1 MPLVLVSASGDRRFP
16 LTGRSGFIAGREL
29 SCTLPIL
36 DPAVSRRHAELRVSD
51 SGTLEV
57 EDLKSRN
64 GTWVNGARVQRATVL
79 PGDTLAFGTVAF
91 TLLHEDPVGTRSPS
105 PSASAS
111 ASPTASPSESPVPA
125 FDGGSTVLFERRV
138 PSREQSLADV
148 AHVTAG
154 HGQAAARLAQLVGIA
169 QHLGGSTDLDAL
181 LEALAGDLFRSFD
194 ADRVA
199 ILLRDSDGLLQT
211 RVSRDRRGNIP
222 RPVPRAI
229 ANGVAERQV
238 ALLTND
244 AGSDARTAGASVL
257 QQSVQSAMAAPLI
270 GEQTTTLGVLY
281 VDHLRDTDVF
291 TDEDLAFLVAFAGI
305 ASAAVEREAATA
317 RLQQAARVR
326 ANFER
331 YFAPQIARR
340 IADSTGRVAPGG
352 ARQHV
357 VVLFSDIRGF
367 TSIAE
372 SLPPT
377 QMADQLNEY
386 FGAMVD
392 CVFRH
397 EGALDKFI
405 GDAIMAYWGVPEA
418 GEHDAGRAVAAALDM
433 QLALSALNARWAAD
447 GRPLLSV
454 GIGIHSGDAF
464 VGNIGSPRRL
474 EFTLI
479 GDTVNVAN
487 RLCSLAAGGEIL
499 VSDAVRD
506 ALADP
511 NCCTSRSELAV
522 ARQHGAPPDVWQVLS
537 GWSAS

>member
-1 MPLVLVSASGDRRFP
+1 MSLVLVSTSGDRRFP
-16 LTGRSGFIAGREL
+16 LTGRPGFIAGREPT
-29 SCTLPIL
+29 CTLPIL
-36 DPAVSRRHAELRVSD
+36 DPTVSRRHAELRVTET
-51 SGTLEV
+51 GTVEV
-57 EDLKSRN
+57 QDLTSRN
-64 GTWVNGARVQRATVL
+64 GTWVNGARVHRAIVV

-91 TLLHEDPVGTRSPS
+91 TLRHADTVGTDSAADSP
-105 PSASAS
+105 P
-111 ASPTASPSESPVPA
+111 ASPSVSPSVSPVPT
-125 FDGGSTVLFERRV
+125 FDGSATVRFERHV

-148 AHVTAG
+148 AQVTAG
-154 HGQAAARLAQLVGIA
+154 HAQATARLAQLVGIA
-169 QHLGGSTDLDAL
+169 QHLGGFTDLDAL

-199 ILLRDSDGLLQT
+199 ILLRDSDGSLQT

-244 AGSDARTAGASVL
+244 AGSDARTAGASVR
-257 QQSVQSAMAAPLI
+257 QQAVRSAMAAPLI
-270 GEQTTTLGVLY
+270 GEPKTTLGVLY
-281 VDHLRDTDVF
+281 VDHLRDTALF
-291 TDEDLAFLVAFAGI
+291 SDEDLAFLVAFAGI
-305 ASAAVEREAATA
+305 ASAAVEREASSA
-317 RLQQAARVR
+317 RLQQAARAR

-331 YFAPQIARR
+331 YFAPQIAQR
-340 IADSTGRVAPGG
+340 IADSTGRVVPGG
-352 ARQHV
+352 SRQYV

-367 TSIAE
+367 TAIAE

-377 QMADQLNEY
+377 HMADQLNEY

-418 GEHDAGRAVAAALDM
+418 GEHDAAHAVAAALDM
-433 QLALSALNARWAAD
+433 QRALASLNARWAAE

-487 RLCSLAAGGEIL
+487 RLCRLAGGAEIL

-506 ALADP
+506 ALSDP
-511 NCCTSRSELAV
+511 SGCAPRRELAV
-522 ARQHGAPPDVWQVLS
+522 ARQHGTPPAVWQVM
-537 GWSAS
+537 SAGAAS

>member
-1 MPLVLVSASGDRRFP
+1 MSLVLVSVSGDRRFP
-16 LTGRSGFIAGREL
+16 LTGRPGFIAGREL

-36 DPAVSRRHAELRVSD
+36 DPAVSRRHAELRVTEA
-51 SGTLEV
+51 GTVEVQDLE
-57 EDLKSRN
+57 SRN
-64 GTWVNGARVQRATVL
+64 GTWVNGARVQRATVA
-79 PGDTLAFGTVAF
+79 PGDTLAFGTVTF
-91 TLLHEDPVGTRSPS
+91 TLVQVDGVATRAADASLPPSPS
-105 PSASAS
+105 PSPASM
-111 ASPTASPSESPVPA
+111 
-125 FDGGSTVLFERRV
+125 FDGNATVRFERCV

-148 AHVTAG
+148 AHVAAG
-154 HGQAAARLAQLVGIA
+154 YPKATARLAQLVGIA
-169 QHLGGSTDLDAL
+169 QHLGGFTDLDAL

-199 ILLRDSDGLLQT
+199 ILLRDGDGVLQT

-257 QQSVQSAMAAPLI
+257 QQAVLSAMASPLI
-270 GEQTTTLGVLY
+270 GEQHTTLGVLY
-281 VDHLRDTDVF
+281 VDHLRDTAVF
-291 TDEDLAFLVAFAGI
+291 TEEDLAFLVAFAGI
-305 ASAAVEREAATA
+305 ASAAVEREASTA

-331 YFAPQIARR
+331 YFAPQIALR
-340 IADSTGRVAPGG
+340 IADSTGRVVPGG
-352 ARQHV
+352 SRQHV

-367 TSIAE
+367 TAIAE

-377 QMADQLNEY
+377 MMADQLNEY

-397 EGALDKFI
+397 DGALDKFI

-433 QLALSALNARWAAD
+433 QVALASLNARWASE

-487 RLCSLAAGGEIL
+487 RLCSLAGGGEIV
-499 VSDAVRD
+499 VSAAVRD
-506 ALADP
+506 ALSDP
-511 NCCTSRSELAV
+511 SGCTRRGDLAV
-522 ARQHGAPPDVWQVLS
+522 ARQHGTPPDVWQVIS
-537 GWSAS
+537 MSAAP

>member
-1 MPLVLVSASGDRRFP
+1 MTLVLVSAAGDRRFL
-16 LTGRSGFIAGREL
+16 LTGRTVFVAGREL

-36 DPAVSRRHAELRVSD
+36 DPAVSRRHAELRVD
-51 SGTLEV
+51 SPGTLDV
-57 EDLKSRN
+57 QDLESRN
-64 GTWVNGARVQRATVL
+64 GTWVNGARVLHATLV
-79 PGDTLAFGTVAF
+79 PGDTLAFGTVKF
-91 TLLHEDPVGTRSPS
+91 TLRHHDVADAHPAPQLRPLDD
-105 PSASAS
+105 SA
-111 ASPTASPSESPVPA
+111 
-125 FDGGSTVLFERRV
+125 TVSFERRV

-148 AHVTAG
+148 AQVAAG
-154 HGQAAARLAQLVGIA
+154 HAQATARLAQLVGIA

-199 ILLRDSDGLLQT
+199 ILLRDGDGLLQT
-211 RVSRDRRGNIP
+211 RVARDRRGNIP

-244 AGSDARTAGASVL
+244 AAADARTAGASVL

-270 GEQTTTLGVLY
+270 GEQQTTLGVLY

-291 TDEDLAFLVAFAGI
+291 TDGDLAFLVAFAGI
-305 ASAAVEREAATA
+305 ASAAVEREASTA

-340 IADSTGRVAPGG
+340 IADSSGRVAPGG
-352 ARQHV
+352 SRQHV

-367 TSIAE
+367 TAIAE

-386 FGAMVD
+386 FGAMVE

-405 GDAIMAYWGVPEA
+405 GDAIMAYWGAPEA
-418 GEHDAGRAVAAALDM
+418 GADDAARAVAAALDM
-433 QLALSALNARWAAD
+433 QHALESLNARWASE

-454 GIGIHSGDAF
+454 GIGIHTGDAF

-487 RLCSLAAGGEIL
+487 RLCSLAGGGEIL
-499 VSDAVRD
+499 VSDAVRAELPAPD
-506 ALADP
+506 ACAP
-511 NCCTSRSELAV
+511 RTELAV
-522 ARQHGAPPDVWQVLS
+522 ARQHGAPQAVWQVT
-537 GWSAS
+537 ASWTAS

>member
-1 MPLVLVSASGDRRFP
+1 MTLVLVSTSGDRRFP
-16 LTGRSGFIAGREL
+16 LTGRTSFIAGRDL

-36 DPAVSRRHAELRVSD
+36 DPAVSRRHAQLRVSE

-57 EDLKSRN
+57 QDLKSRN
-64 GTWVNGARVQRATVL
+64 GTWVNGARVQRATVV

-91 TLLHEDPVGTRSPS
+91 TLQHQVGSGAHLAVPS
-105 PSASAS
+105 GSAS
-111 ASPTASPSESPVPA
+111 ASPTPPL
-125 FDGGSTVLFERRV
+125 DGSSTVLFERRM

-148 AHVTAG
+148 AQVTAG
-154 HGQAAARLAQLVGIA
+154 HAQATVRLAQLIGIA

-181 LEALAGDLFRSFD
+181 LEALAGDLFRSFG

-199 ILLRDSDGLLQT
+199 ILLRDANGKLQT

-244 AGSDARTAGASVL
+244 AGADARTAGASVL
-257 QQSVQSAMAAPLI
+257 QQAVQSAMAAPLI
-270 GEQTTTLGVLY
+270 GEQQATLGVLY
-281 VDHLRDTDVF
+281 VDHLRETDVF

-305 ASAAVEREAATA
+305 ASVAVEREASTA

-331 YFAPQIARR
+331 YFAPQIALR

-352 ARQHV
+352 SRQHV

-367 TSIAE
+367 TAIAE

-418 GEHDAGRAVAAALDM
+418 GEYDAARAVAAAFDM
-433 QLALSALNARWAAD
+433 LEALESLNARWASE
-447 GRPLLSV
+447 GRPLLTV

-487 RLCSLAAGGEIL
+487 RLCSLAGGGEIL
-499 VSDAVRD
+499 VSDAVR
-506 ALADP
+506 AGLSDP
-511 NCCTSRSELAV
+511 YACTPRAELAV
-522 ARQHGAPPDVWQVLS
+522 ARQHGAPQDVWQVTS
-537 GWSAS
+537 TGTTT

>member
-1 MPLVLVSASGDRRFP
+1 MSLVLVSTSGDRRFP
-16 LTGRSGFIAGREL
+16 LTGRPGFIAGREPT
-29 SCTLPIL
+29 CTLPIL
-36 DPAVSRRHAELRVSD
+36 DPTVSRRHAELRVTET
-51 SGTLEV
+51 GTVEV
-57 EDLKSRN
+57 QDLTSRN
-64 GTWVNGARVQRATVL
+64 GTWVNGARVHRAIVV

-91 TLLHEDPVGTRSPS
+91 TLRHADTVGTDSAADSP
-105 PSASAS
+105 
-111 ASPTASPSESPVPA
+111 PA
-125 FDGGSTVLFERRV
+125 TVRFERHV

-148 AHVTAG
+148 AQVTAG
-154 HGQAAARLAQLVGIA
+154 HAQATARLAQLVGIA
-169 QHLGGSTDLDAL
+169 QHLGGFTDLDAL

-211 RVSRDRRGNIP
+211 RVSRDRQGNIP

-244 AGSDARTAGASVL
+244 AGSDARTAGASVR
-257 QQSVQSAMAAPLI
+257 QQAVRSAMAAPLI
-270 GEQTTTLGVLY
+270 GEPQTTLGVLY
-281 VDHLRDTDVF
+281 VDHLRDTALF
-291 TDEDLAFLVAFAGI
+291 SDEDLAFLVAFAGI
-305 ASAAVEREAATA
+305 ASAAVEREASSS

-331 YFAPQIARR
+331 YFAPQIAQR
-340 IADSTGRVAPGG
+340 IADSSGRVVPGG
-352 ARQHV
+352 SRQNV

-367 TSIAE
+367 TAIAE

-377 QMADQLNEY
+377 HMADQLNEY

-418 GEHDAGRAVAAALDM
+418 GEHDAAHAVAAALDM
-433 QLALSALNARWAAD
+433 QRALVSLNARWAAE

-454 GIGIHSGDAF
+454 GIGIHSGEAF

-487 RLCSLAAGGEIL
+487 RLCRLAGGAEIL

-506 ALADP
+506 ALSDP
-511 NCCTSRSELAV
+511 SGCAPRRELAV
-522 ARQHGAPPDVWQVLS
+522 ARQHGTPPAVWQVM
-537 GWSAS
+537 SAGAAS

>member
-1 MPLVLVSASGDRRFP
+1 MTLVLVSTSGDRRFP
-16 LTGRSGFIAGREL
+16 LTGRTSFVAGREL

-36 DPAVSRRHAELRVSD
+36 DPAVSRRHADLRLTE

-57 EDLKSRN
+57 RDLESRN
-64 GTWVNGARVQRATVL
+64 GTWVNGARVQRATVV

-91 TLLHEDPVGTRSPS
+91 TLLHQDVTGARLAS
-105 PSASAS
+105 PSASPLSSPPGSPS
-111 ASPTASPSESPVPA
+111 ASPTSPL
-125 FDGGSTVLFERRV
+125 DGSATVLFERSV

-148 AHVTAG
+148 AHITAG
-154 HGQAAARLAQLVGIA
+154 HAQATARLAQLVGIA
-169 QHLGGSTDLDAL
+169 QHLGGPTDLDAL

-199 ILLRDSDGLLQT
+199 ILLRDADGLLQT

-257 QQSVQSAMAAPLI
+257 QQAVQSAMAAPLI
-270 GEQTTTLGVLY
+270 GEQQTTLGVLY
-281 VDHLRDTDVF
+281 VDHLRETDVF

-305 ASAAVEREAATA
+305 ASAAVEREASTA

-331 YFAPQIARR
+331 YFAPQIALR

-352 ARQHV
+352 SRQHV

-367 TSIAE
+367 TTIAE

-397 EGALDKFI
+397 QGALDKFI

-418 GEHDAGRAVAAALDM
+418 GEHDAARAVAAALDM
-433 QLALSALNARWAAD
+433 QHALEFLNARWASE
-447 GRPLLSV
+447 GRPVLSV
-454 GIGIHSGDAF
+454 GIGIHTGDAF

-487 RLCSLAAGGEIL
+487 RLCSLAGGGEIL
-499 VSDAVRD
+499 VSDAVRTE
-506 ALADP
+506 LADP
-511 NCCTSRSELAV
+511 NLCAPRTELAV
-522 ARQHGAPPDVWQVLS
+522 ARQHGAPQDVWQVT
-537 GWSAS
+537 ASWTAS

>member
-1 MPLVLVSASGDRRFP
+1 MSLVLIAIAGDRRFP
-16 LTGRSGFIAGREL
+16 LTGRPGFIAGREL

-36 DPAVSRRHAELRVSD
+36 DPAVSRRHATLRVTEAD
-51 SGTLEV
+51 TVEVQDLE
-57 EDLKSRN
+57 SRN
-64 GTWVNGARVQRATVL
+64 GTWVNGARVQHATIV

-91 TLLHEDPVGTRSPS
+91 TLRRVEDVATRAAATSLAIAPAIAQAIAQAPVS
-105 PSASAS
+105 
-111 ASPTASPSESPVPA
+111 A
-125 FDGGSTVLFERRV
+125 FDGSATVLFERRV
-138 PSREQSLADV
+138 PSRDQSLADV
-148 AHVTAG
+148 ALVTAG
-154 HGQAAARLAQLVGIA
+154 HPQATARLAQLVSIA
-169 QHLGGSTDLDAL
+169 QHLGGYTDLDAL

-211 RVSRDRRGNIP
+211 HISRDRRGNIP

-244 AGSDARTAGASVL
+244 AGSDARTAGASVR
-257 QQSVQSAMAAPLI
+257 QQAVQSAMAAPLI
-270 GEQTTTLGVLY
+270 GELHATLGVLY
-281 VDHLRDTDVF
+281 VDHLRDTEGF
-291 TDEDLAFLVAFAGI
+291 TDDDLAFLVAFAGI
-305 ASAAVEREAATA
+305 ASAAVEREASTA
-317 RLQQAARVR
+317 RQQQSARVR
-326 ANFER
+326 ENFER
-331 YFAPQIARR
+331 YFAPQIAQR
-340 IADSTGRVAPGG
+340 IADSTGRVVLGG
-352 ARQHV
+352 SRQHV

-367 TSIAE
+367 TAIAE

-377 QMADQLNEY
+377 EMADQLNEY
-386 FGAMVD
+386 FGVMVD

-397 EGALDKFI
+397 NGALDKFI
-405 GDAIMAYWGVPEA
+405 GDSIMAYWGVPEA
-418 GEHDAGRAVAAALDM
+418 GAHDAGGAVAAALDM
-433 QLALSALNARWAAD
+433 QGALESLNARWAAE

-454 GIGIHSGDAF
+454 GIGMHSGEAF

-487 RLCSLAAGGEIL
+487 RLCRLAAGGEIL

-511 NCCTSRSELAV
+511 SGCTPRRDLAV
-522 ARQHGAPPDVWQVLS
+522 ARQHGTPPAVWQVMCT
-537 GWSAS
+537 GAAS

>member
-1 MPLVLVSASGDRRFP
+1 MMLVLVSASGDRRFP
-16 LTGRSGFIAGREL
+16 LTGRSNFIAGREL
-29 SCTLPIL
+29 KCTLPIL
-36 DPAVSRRHAELRVSD
+36 DPAVSRRHAELRVTA
-51 SGTLEV
+51 SGTV
-57 EDLKSRN
+57 DVQDLKSRN
-64 GTWVNGARVQRATVL
+64 GTWVNGARVQRATIV

-91 TLLHEDPVGTRSPS
+91 TLLLEDVTRAPVAQPL
-105 PSASAS
+105 PSALAS
-111 ASPTASPSESPVPA
+111 ASPPPP
-125 FDGGSTVLFERRV
+125 FDGGTTVLFERRV

-154 HGQAAARLAQLVGIA
+154 HAQATARLAQLVGIA

-199 ILLRDSDGLLQT
+199 ILLRDADGLLQT

-229 ANGVAERQV
+229 ANGVADRQV

-244 AGSDARTAGASVL
+244 AGADARTAGASVL
-257 QQSVQSAMAAPLI
+257 QQAVQSAMAAPLI
-270 GEQTTTLGVLY
+270 GEQQTTLGVLY
-281 VDHLRDTDVF
+281 VDHLRETDVF

-331 YFAPQIARR
+331 YFAPQIALR
-340 IADSTGRVAPGG
+340 IADSTGRAAPGG
-352 ARQHV
+352 SRQHV

-367 TSIAE
+367 TTIAE

-418 GEHDAGRAVAAALDM
+418 GEHDAERAVAAALDM
-433 QLALSALNARWAAD
+433 QHALESLNARWASQA
-447 GRPLLSV
+447 RPLLSV
-454 GIGIHSGDAF
+454 GIGIHTGDAF

-487 RLCSLAAGGEIL
+487 RLCSLAGGGEIL
-499 VSDAVRD
+499 VSDAVR
-506 ALADP
+506 AELSDP
-511 NCCTSRSELAV
+511 RACVPRTDLAV
-522 ARQHGAPPDVWQVLS
+522 ARQHGAPQDVWQVTATR
-537 GWSAS
+537 SAS

>member
-1 MPLVLVSASGDRRFP
+1 MTLVLVSAAGDRRFP
-16 LTGRSGFIAGREL
+16 LSGRIGFVVGREL

-36 DPAVSRRHAELRVSD
+36 DPAVSRRHAELRVTEAA
-51 SGTLEV
+51 TLEV
-57 EDLKSRN
+57 QDLKSRN
-64 GTWVNGARVQRATVL
+64 GTWVNGARVQRASVV

-91 TLLHEDPVGTRSPS
+91 TLLHEDGAGANMASPS

-111 ASPTASPSESPVPA
+111 STPV
-125 FDGGSTVLFERRV
+125 DDSSTVLFERRV

-148 AHVTAG
+148 AQATAG
-154 HGQAAARLAQLVGIA
+154 HAQATARLAQLVGIA

-199 ILLRDSDGLLQT
+199 ILLRDADGMLQT

-244 AGSDARTAGASVL
+244 AGADARTVGASVL
-257 QQSVQSAMAAPLI
+257 QQAVQSAMAAPLV
-270 GEQTTTLGVLY
+270 GEAHTTLGVLY
-281 VDHLRDTDVF
+281 VDHLRNTDVF

-305 ASAAVEREAATA
+305 ASAAVEREASTA
-317 RLQQAARVR
+317 RLRQAARVR

-352 ARQHV
+352 SRQHV

-418 GEHDAGRAVAAALDM
+418 GGHDAARAVAAARDM
-433 QLALSALNARWAAD
+433 QQALETLNARWTAE
-447 GRPLLSV
+447 GRPLLTV
-454 GIGIHSGDAF
+454 GIGIHCGDAF

-479 GDTVNVAN
+479 GDTVNIAN
-487 RLCSLAAGGEIL
+487 RFCSLAGAGEIL

-511 NCCTSRSELAV
+511 DCCTPRPGLSV

-537 GWSAS
+537 TWPTA